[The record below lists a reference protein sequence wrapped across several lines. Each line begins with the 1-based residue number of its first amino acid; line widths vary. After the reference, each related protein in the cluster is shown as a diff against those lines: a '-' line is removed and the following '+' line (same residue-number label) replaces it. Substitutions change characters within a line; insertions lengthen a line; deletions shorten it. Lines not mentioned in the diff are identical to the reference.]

1 MSVSEPAEI
10 PEHSDHFGILLDR
23 LIRLKRHGD
32 GTPYT
37 VAQVAAEVEIS
48 KSHLYGLIN
57 GANEPSLRLAQ
68 QLATYFEV
76 ELEYFGS
83 SKRARE
89 IQGQYA
95 LLAKLSAQGV
105 RDVALRASALSPDA
119 LSTVRAF
126 IDFQASRQAP
136 DDYTT
141 G

>member
-1 MSVSEPAEI
+1 MSQPADEQ
-10 PEHSDHFGILLDR
+10 PDHDEHFGTLLDR
-23 LIRLKRHGD
+23 LIRLKKHSD

-37 VAQVAAEVEIS
+37 VAQVAAEVEVS

-68 QLATYFEV
+68 QLATYFDV
-76 ELEYFGS
+76 ELEYFGT

-105 RDVALRASALSPDA
+105 RDVALRASDLSPDA

-126 IDFQASRQAP
+126 IDFQASRQAGA
-136 DDYTT
+136 DEYTT